1 MKTTATTQNNS
12 GNAREFAD
20 HERVIV
26 TGEWGYSGGKPVT
39 QEVAT
44 VHAYDSETG
53 KYWVI
58 FRSGHG
64 NGNSWH
70 EADKLAHVPDWIKDG
85 AQVYSLTGWRE
96 GQPFT
101 ISNARAEV
109 VTLTTPDGFK
119 FCADIVEVLNQFTQ
133 ATA

>member
-1 MKTTATTQNNS
+1 MKTNSNQNNS
-12 GNAREFAD
+12 GNRREFANY
-20 HERVIV
+20 ERVIV
-26 TGEWGYSGGKPVT
+26 TGNWGHSDGKEIT
-39 QEVAT
+39 EEVAT

-53 KYWVI
+53 KYWVV

-85 AQVYSLTGWRE
+85 AQVYSATGWRA

-101 ISNARAEV
+101 ISNAAAEV
-109 VTLTTPDGFK
+109 VTLTAADGFK
-119 FCADIVEVLNQFTQ
+119 FRADIVEVLTEFSR
-133 ATA
+133 TA

>member
-1 MKTTATTQNNS
+1 MKTNNNQNNS
-12 GNAREFAD
+12 GKGREFANY
-20 HERVIV
+20 ERVIV
-26 TGEWGYSGGKPVT
+26 TGNWGHSDGKQIT
-39 QEVAT
+39 EEVAT

-70 EADKLAHVPDWIKDG
+70 KADKLAHVPDWIKDG
-85 AQVYSLTGWRE
+85 AQVYSVTGWRT

-101 ISNARAEV
+101 ISNAAAEV

-119 FCADIVEVLNQFTQ
+119 FCADIVEVLTEFTR
-133 ATA
+133 TA

>member
-1 MKTTATTQNNS
+1 MKTTATTQNNNS
-12 GNAREFAD
+12 GNRREFAD
-20 HERVIV
+20 YERVIV
-26 TGEWGYSGGKPVT
+26 TGEWGHAGRPVT

-53 KYWVI
+53 KYLVI

-70 EADKLAHVPDWIKDG
+70 EADKLAHVPEWIKDG
-85 AQVYSLTGWRE
+85 AQVYSVTGWRA

-101 ISNARAEV
+101 ISNAAAEV

-119 FCADIVEVLNQFTQ
+119 FRADIVEVLTEFSR
-133 ATA
+133 TA

>member
-1 MKTTATTQNNS
+1 MKTTATTQNNNS
-12 GNAREFAD
+12 GNRREFAD
-20 HERVIV
+20 YERVIV
-26 TGEWGYSGGKPVT
+26 TGDCGHSAGRPVT

-44 VHAYDSETG
+44 VHAYDSKTG

-85 AQVYSLTGWRE
+85 AQVYSVTGWRA

-101 ISNARAEV
+101 ISNAAAEV

-119 FCADIVEVLNQFTQ
+119 FRADIVEVLTEFSR
-133 ATA
+133 TA

>member
-1 MKTTATTQNNS
+1 MKTTATTQNNN
-12 GNAREFAD
+12 GNRREFAD
-20 HERVIV
+20 YERVIV
-26 TGEWGYSGGKPVT
+26 TGEWGHSAGRPVT

-85 AQVYSLTGWRE
+85 AQVYSATGWRA

-101 ISNARAEV
+101 ISNAAAEV
-109 VTLTTPDGFK
+109 VTLTAADGFK
-119 FCADIVEVLNQFTQ
+119 FRADIVEVLTEFSR
-133 ATA
+133 TA

>member
-12 GNAREFAD
+12 GKRREFAD
-20 HERVIV
+20 YERVIV
-26 TGEWGYSGGKPVT
+26 TDDWGHSAGRPVT

-70 EADKLAHVPDWIKDG
+70 GADKLAHVPDWIKDG
-85 AQVYSLTGWRE
+85 AQVYSLEDWRKGE
-96 GQPFT
+96 PFT

-109 VTLTTPDGFK
+109 VTLTTPDGHK
-119 FCADIVEVLNQFTQ
+119 FCADIVEVLARFTQ